1 MSMKIFDERFCH
13 PVTLGNVELR
23 NLLYGDYLILI
34 SETRTGLKCCLDN
47 LQAYCQKWKLN
58 VNNKK
63 DKNNDSK

>member
-47 LQAYCQKWKLN
+47 LIMLII
-58 VNNKK
+58 KK
-63 DKNNDSK
+63 DKSNDSK